1 MGADHALSESPRHPG
16 VAHEGIA
23 MTTRTKKATMTYLD
37 DEERTLIERIER
49 ADARGELRPV
59 KPQKSAIAQVQAIAR
74 RTLAR
79 KAARIN
85 IRLAPADLDLLKVR
99 AKAEG
104 LPYQTLI
111 ASILHKYVTP
121 PAPAPVV
128 TVGGPPQRSRSRQ
141 NRQGRSCYE
150 HGQGAVDP

>member
-1 MGADHALSESPRHPG
+1 MQFMDA
-16 VAHEGIA
+16 
-23 MTTRTKKATMTYLD
+23 
-37 DEERTLIERIER
+37 EERALITAIER

-59 KPQKSAIAQVQAIAR
+59 KNQKKMIAEAQAMAR

-85 IRLAPADLDLLKVR
+85 IRLLPADLDLLKAR

-121 PAPAPVV
+121 PAALAE
-128 TVGGPPQRSRSRQ
+128 PPKKRRL
-141 NRQGRSCYE
+141 
-150 HGQGAVDP
+150 A